1 MPLQNRMMTLV
12 AFLQA
17 QNCSNLPG
25 SWRHPTTML
34 DFLTPEYYQRI
45 ARTLEDGKIQMA
57 FFDDRLA
64 LPDLYTGH
72 HAEAI
77 AAGVRAVKMDP
88 STILMT
94 MGMVTQRLGL
104 GVTYSTTYYEPYH
117 VARLFATMDLMLKG
131 RAAWNI
137 VTSLNRAEAANFGR
151 DEHMGHDARY
161 DRADEF
167 MEVVLG
173 HWNTW
178 EDDALILDKANN
190 RFANPAKVHRLDHVG
205 RYFRSRGPFSV
216 PRSPQGHPVLIQAG
230 QSGRGQAFAAKW
242 AEVVFVI
249 YHSLEDGKKEYAS
262 FKAAVAA
269 AGRDPDRVHVAPA
282 CYICVGE
289 TEAVAQEKRAVIE
302 ATARDVDA
310 LVLLSEVLNY
320 DFAKKPLDEPF
331 SDEELAELSFQGFRD
346 RVMRHSGKKNPTVRD
361 FINVS
366 GRGTVKEHTMFCGSP
381 KQVADQMEEW
391 FTAPACDG
399 FVLAASNM
407 PGAYDDVVRLLVPE
421 LQRRG
426 LFQKEY
432 AGPTLRENLGLA
444 IPRAADWHATRHQP
458 AG

>member
-1 MPLQNRMMTLV
+1 MAPPKRMMTLI

-25 SWRHPTTML
+25 SWRHPATMP
-34 DFLTPEYYQRI
+34 DFLAPEYYQRI

-64 LPDLYTGH
+64 LPDIYTGEH
-72 HAEAI
+72 CQAV

-88 STILMT
+88 CTILMA

-104 GVTYSTTYYEPYH
+104 GATYSTTYYEPYH
-117 VARLFATMDLMLKG
+117 VARVFATMDLMLKG

-137 VTSLNRAEAANFGR
+137 VTSLNSAEAANFGR
-151 DEHMGHDARY
+151 GEHMAHDDRY

-178 EDDALILDKANN
+178 EDDSLILDKANN
-190 RFANPAKVHRLDHVG
+190 RFADPAKVHRLDHIG
-205 RYFRSRGPFSV
+205 RYFQSRGPFSV

-230 QSGRGQAFAAKW
+230 QSGRGQSFAVKW
-242 AEVVFVI
+242 GDLVFVI
-249 YHSLEDGKKEYAS
+249 YHGLQDGIREYAA
-262 FKAAVAA
+262 FKDAVAVE
-269 AGRDPDRVHVAPA
+269 GRDPVSVRVAPA
-282 CYICVGE
+282 CYVCVGE
-289 TEAVAQEKRAVIE
+289 TEAAAQEKRAVIE

-320 DFAKKPLDEPF
+320 DFASKPIDESF
-331 SDEELAELSFQGFRD
+331 TDEELAEFSFQGFRD
-346 RVMRHSGKKNPTVRD
+346 RVIRHSGRKNPTVRD

-366 GRGTVKEHTMFCGSP
+366 GRGTVKEHPMFCGNP
-381 KQVADQMEEW
+381 NQVADQMEEW

-399 FVLAASNM
+399 FVLAATNM
-407 PGAYDDVVRLLVPE
+407 PGAYDDIVRLLVPE

-426 LFQKEY
+426 LFQREY
-432 AGPTLRENLGLA
+432 AGPTLRDNLGLA
-444 IPRAADWHATRHQP
+444 MPRAADWHAARRR
-458 AG
+458 AAE

>member
-1 MPLQNRMMTLV
+1 MPLHNRMMTLV

-25 SWRHPTTML
+25 SWRHPSTMP

-72 HAEAI
+72 HAEAV

-94 MGMVTQRLGL
+94 MGMATQRLGL
-104 GVTYSTTYYEPYH
+104 GVTYSTTYYEPFH

-137 VTSLNRAEAANFGR
+137 VTSLNRAEAANFGQ

-190 RFANPAKVHRLDHVG
+190 RFADPAKVHRLDHVG
-205 RYFRSRGPFSV
+205 QYFRSRGPFSA
-216 PRSPQGHPVLIQAG
+216 R
-230 QSGRGQAFAAKW
+230 GR
-242 AEVVFVI
+242 
-249 YHSLEDGKKEYAS
+249 
-262 FKAAVAA
+262 
-269 AGRDPDRVHVAPA
+269 
-282 CYICVGE
+282 
-289 TEAVAQEKRAVIE
+289 
-302 ATARDVDA
+302 
-310 LVLLSEVLNY
+310 
-320 DFAKKPLDEPF
+320 
-331 SDEELAELSFQGFRD
+331 
-346 RVMRHSGKKNPTVRD
+346 
-361 FINVS
+361 
-366 GRGTVKEHTMFCGSP
+366 
-381 KQVADQMEEW
+381 
-391 FTAPACDG
+391 
-399 FVLAASNM
+399 
-407 PGAYDDVVRLLVPE
+407 
-421 LQRRG
+421 RRG
-426 LFQKEY
+426 IRY
-432 AGPTLRENLGLA
+432 
-444 IPRAADWHATRHQP
+444 
-458 AG
+458 